1 MLPLASSRVS
11 AQSAWDNACV
21 GSGTGADVATIQ
33 GITCLLRN
41 ILNVVLTI
49 LGFIGFVMLVYASFN
64 LLISGGQPSH
74 LETAKGTFTYVIIGL
89 FLAVGSF
96 AIMKVVDSLV
106 NNAGNLT
113 IMELKFLGNT
123 VENKPQPK
131 P

>member
-41 ILNVVLTI
+41 VLNVVLTI

-89 FLAVGSF
+89 FLAVGSL
-96 AIMKVVDSLV
+96 AIMKVVDTFV
-106 NNAGNLT
+106 QKFDGPT
-113 IMELKFLGNT
+113 IMELNFDL
-123 VENKPQPK
+123 NKSSDPSK